1 MSGKINFYYGVVGSR
16 KSSELLLT
24 AHRNRSVGKKVEVF
38 QPYKND
44 RDGHVVSSRAMEYTI
59 EAVVVDEEFNFYE
72 YCKNHELDLLL
83 IDEFQFLSK
92 HHCDQLVQVMIDFD
106 INIFL
111 YGLMSNFRGELFPT
125 VAYMLPY
132 MTTLNEIKTVCGQC
146 GKRKATMNVM
156 IGEVEADS
164 DGISVGNHYN
174 GVCTVCYME
183 LTKNKVK

>member
-1 MSGKINFYYGVVGSR
+1 
-16 KSSELLLT
+16 
-24 AHRNRSVGKKVEVF
+24 
-38 QPYKND
+38 
-44 RDGHVVSSRAMEYTI
+44 MEYTI

-132 MTTLNEIKTVCGQC
+132 MTTLNEIKTVCGHC

-156 IGEVEADS
+156 IGDVEADS

>member
-24 AHRNRSVGKKVEVF
+24 AHRNKSVGKKIEVF
-38 QPYKND
+38 QPYKNN
-44 RDGHVVSSRAMEYTI
+44 RDGNKISSRAMEYTI
-59 EAVVVDEEFNFYE
+59 DAVVVKDDFDFYK
-72 YCKNHELDLLL
+72 YCTEHGFDLIL

-92 HHCDQLVQVMIDFD
+92 NHCDQLVQLMIDTD

-125 VAYMLPY
+125 VAYMLPF
-132 MTTLNEIKTVCGQC
+132 MSTLNEIKTVCGHC

-156 IGEVEADS
+156 IGDVQADE
-164 DGISVGNHYN
+164 DGISIGNHFN
-174 GVCTVCYME
+174 GVCTVCFKE
-183 LTKNKVK
+183 LTKNKSL

>member
-24 AHRNRSVGKKVEVF
+24 AHRNKSVGKKVEVF
-38 QPYKND
+38 QPFKNN
-44 RDGHVVSSRAMEYTI
+44 RDGNKISSRAMEYTLD
-59 EAVVVDEEFNFYE
+59 AVIVTEDFNLYD
-72 YCKNHELDLLL
+72 YCIKNKLDLIL

-92 HHCDQLVQVMIDFD
+92 EHCDQLVQLMIDTD

-111 YGLMSNFRGELFPT
+111 YGLMSSFRGELFPT

-132 MTTLNEIKTVCGQC
+132 ITTLHEIKTVCGHC

-156 IGEVEADS
+156 IGNVEADK
-164 DGISVGNHYN
+164 DGISIGNHFN
-174 GVCTVCYME
+174 GVCAVCYKE
-183 LTKNKVK
+183 LTSKNS